1 MSCETAVAA
10 MGSAM
15 AWPLLPE
22 AMAISSLVGA
32 SANAG
37 ISYTINGE
45 INPNDVI
52 LAYWTGALTANTA
65 FWGTV
70 AVNTGN
76 GAASSYLKG
85 DDPWKGGAISDA
97 ASGLGYGI
105 GKVAQGSLDKVLNPN
120 WKNWEWTKLDMG
132 ISMPTPQSPL
142 PGIAG
147 NAMSSATTEMLNDQ
161 AGKAMANK
169 IGGEE

>member
-1 MSCETAVAA
+1 NKA
-10 MGSAM
+10 
-15 AWPLLPE
+15 
-22 AMAISSLVGA
+22 
-32 SANAG
+32 
-37 ISYTINGE
+37 
-45 INPNDVI
+45 
-52 LAYWTGALTANTA
+52 
-65 FWGTV
+65 
-70 AVNTGN
+70 
-76 GAASSYLKG
+76 
-85 DDPWKGGAISDA
+85 
-97 ASGLGYGI
+97 
-105 GKVAQGSLDKVLNPN
+105 NPN